1 MKVSA
6 AVHPARRGEGGR
18 ENEAQRASLQSPTDA
33 QIRLF
38 LPESGSQEAVPTGY
52 SCHGSP
58 STLPLKPT
66 RGSRGASPVLLF
78 SRLSRFADAQF
89 HACEIGRTRQRCLGL
104 RQTSRRR
111 FFQRNCMRE
120 PNGCSVL
127 LRLQI
132 RRLQLVLHLFLL
144 PANCSLQ
151 ILDSVCVNLQPA
163 HSFYSLNNGSGF

>member
-18 ENEAQRASLQSPTDA
+18 ENEAQCASLQSPTDA

-38 LPESGSQEAVPTGY
+38 LPESGSQEPVPTGY

-111 FFQRNCMRE
+111 FFSE
-120 PNGCSVL
+120 ELHEGAKWVL
-127 LRLQI
+127 SLAA
-132 RRLQLVLHLFLL
+132 VADTATPTCAASFLL
-144 PANCSLQ
+144 PSNCSLQ
-151 ILDSVCVNLQPA
+151 LLDSVCVNLQPA
-163 HSFYSLNNGSGF
+163 TMDPVFSLC